1 MARVTIV
8 DCLENVDNRF
18 QLVLAAAKRARQIS
32 LGAEPLVALE
42 NDKPTVLALREIASG
57 KVTRDILS
65 KVPFNEQLIEE
76 TEIEEELRIELQS
89 SSS

>member
-32 LGAEPLVALE
+32 LGAEPLVPLE

-57 KVTRDILS
+57 KITRDILS
-65 KVPFNEQLIEE
+65 KVPFNEPLIEE
-76 TEIEEELRIELQS
+76 TEIAEELRIELQERTL
-89 SSS
+89 

>member
-65 KVPFNEQLIEE
+65 KVPFNEQLVEE
-76 TEIEEELRIELQS
+76 TEIEEEVPVETL
-89 SSS
+89 